1 MAERVRSGP
10 PAYRTGKSTGLPER
24 FSRDASNVPGA
35 REGSGQT
42 AQGKEIPDMAQI
54 LMSELLEAG
63 VHFGHQTRRWN
74 PKMKPFIFLERNGIH
89 IIDLQKTLQA
99 VDRARSAVV
108 KVVKAG
114 DSILF
119 VGTKKQA
126 QAVMAEEARRCG
138 NYFVTE
144 RWLGGML
151 TNFQTIK
158 MSIRYLRSL
167 ERMRDDGTYEKLS
180 KKEVSRLEKERAQ
193 LEKIFSGIKE
203 MNRLPGLMF
212 VVDTKKERIAVAEAR
227 RLGIPVLGVV
237 DTNCD
242 PGEVDFAIPGNDDAI
257 RSIRLFSR
265 FVGDIVLETRAEA
278 VPARTGEGVAEEG
291 ADKPVAAV
299 N

>member
-1 MAERVRSGP
+1 MATITMR
-10 PAYRTGKSTGLPER
+10 
-24 FSRDASNVPGA
+24 
-35 REGSGQT
+35 
-42 AQGKEIPDMAQI
+42 
-54 LMSELLEAG
+54 ELLEAG

-74 PKMKPFIFLERNGIH
+74 PKMKPYIFMERNKIH
-89 IIDLQKTLQA
+89 IIDLQKTMEA
-99 VDRARSAVV
+99 VDKARQLVSQIA
-108 KVVKAG
+108 KAG
-114 DSILF
+114 DGVLF

-126 QAVMAEEARRCG
+126 QGVMAEEARRCG

-167 ERMRDDGTYEKLS
+167 ERMRDDGTFEKLS
-180 KKEVSRLEKERAQ
+180 KKEVIRLEKKRLQ

-212 VVDTKKERIAVAEAR
+212 VVDTKKEQIAVAEAK

-242 PGEVDFAIPGNDDAI
+242 PEDVTLAIPGNDDAI
-257 RSIRLFSR
+257 RSIRLFAR
-265 FVGDIVLETRAEA
+265 FVADTAME
-278 VPARTGEGVAEEG
+278 ARTSDRPSREGEASGSVASEKLPAPSPG
-291 ADKPVAAV
+291 A
-299 N
+299 

>member
-1 MAERVRSGP
+1 MR
-10 PAYRTGKSTGLPER
+10 
-24 FSRDASNVPGA
+24 
-35 REGSGQT
+35 
-42 AQGKEIPDMAQI
+42 
-54 LMSELLEAG
+54 ELLEAG

-74 PKMKPFIFLERNGIH
+74 PKMKRYIFLERNKIH
-89 IIDLQKTLQA
+89 IIDLQKTLASLEPPRQA
-99 VDRARSAVV
+99 IIDATRN
-108 KVVKAG
+108 G

-126 QAVMAEEARRCG
+126 QNVMAEEARRCG
-138 NYFVTE
+138 NFYVTE

-167 ERMRDDGTYEKLS
+167 ERMRDDGTFEKLS
-180 KKEVSRLEKERAQ
+180 KKEVSRLEKERGK

-212 VVDTKKERIAVAEAR
+212 VVDTKAEKIAVSEAR
-227 RLGIPVLGVV
+227 RLNIPVIGLV

-242 PGEVDFAIPGNDDAI
+242 PDEVNFAIPGNDDAI
-257 RSIRLFSR
+257 RSLRLFSR
-265 FVGDIVLETRAEA
+265 WVGDTVLEARAST
-278 VPARTGEGVAEEG
+278 PTL
-291 ADKPVAAV
+291 ADKAGEPAFDKGDPEPAAAAG

>member
-1 MAERVRSGP
+1 MR
-10 PAYRTGKSTGLPER
+10 
-24 FSRDASNVPGA
+24 
-35 REGSGQT
+35 
-42 AQGKEIPDMAQI
+42 
-54 LMSELLEAG
+54 ELLEAG

-74 PKMKPFIFLERNGIH
+74 PKMKQYIFIERNGIH

-99 VDRARSAVV
+99 VDKTREIVV
-108 KVVKAG
+108 RVTKAG
-114 DSILF
+114 DSVLF

-126 QAVMAEEARRCG
+126 QAVMAEESKRCG
-138 NYFVTE
+138 NFCVTE

-167 ERMRDDGTYEKLS
+167 ERMRDDGTFEKLS
-180 KKEVSRLEKERAQ
+180 KKEVFKLEKERVQ

-242 PGEVDFAIPGNDDAI
+242 PDEVNCAIPGNDDAI
-257 RSIRLFSR
+257 RSIRLFAR
-265 FVGDIVLETRAEA
+265 FVGDTIMETRAAGQPIPESEFSSSE
-278 VPARTGEGVAEEG
+278 PGRE
-291 ADKPVAAV
+291 PVETPGT
-299 N
+299 